1 MIEERFCSLPEIAT
15 GKTLGVDF
23 LCYGF
28 LFTQDAGL
36 ICM

>member
-1 MIEERFCSLPEIAT
+1 MIEESFWSLLEIAT
-15 GKTLGVDF
+15 AKTLGVDF

-36 ICM
+36 G